1 MTTGKALNGK
11 PYAGN
16 PHVRF
21 DEGEVASVATP
32 RRGSLLYAN
41 TIFWTALL
49 AAQCSVALPEGTP
62 PSGGGIDGT
71 SWQMLPID
79 GGGYVM
85 NVVFTRNPQVAYMTI
100 DVGGP
105 YRSDDGLKTW
115 RPLHGAM
122 PYDMKR
128 NFFSNPRSLSV
139 DPRDENNLVVAAGNN
154 ARHPAGII
162 VSRDGG
168 RTWRQTAVGNYLAN
182 GRRRWMGQLL
192 DRDPWNPDCLVTGGD
207 CTGLMKSTDNGE
219 TWRPVGDLRERWFS
233 CVFYDRAV
241 KGRVW
246 ACAPGYEDVPGEA
259 KSVQDGRDPNPVPRY
274 GRKRGLYRSD
284 DDGETWTEL
293 LPERIPEELCQIA
306 GEPRVVGIFEEQRV
320 LASTDGGV
328 TWVDFSTG
336 LDKLPPGVKVW
347 DNYGCQRG
355 VYKAIGAG
363 SDFLLVSDTR
373 GNVFRRGRVDCA
385 WREVMSK
392 SLALTHP
399 EREMRDASHKP
410 AACSVIVDP
419 QDDNHWLVT
428 DWYTVWESTDAGV
441 NWRTRI
447 AGAQQLVPFTVA
459 PSPFDKDVVFYA
471 TADSRMYASFDGGRR
486 FTKIGGTGGV
496 GESVNSVAFS
506 RVTPSLALVTG
517 GKFNPCVRVT
527 HDNGRMWKV
536 CAMKGLPPIKPDLG
550 WTQRDGFYAPYSIAV
565 HPRKDEFYLAMGGWT
580 GEGKG
585 GVYRSADAGETWGW
599 FGQGLGEHCEFF
611 KFQEWGNG
619 KALAVSESGDLM
631 CWDMGGRN
639 VYRRCPDDV
648 AWGRIDFAMRARDG
662 VSGLGVSPEIKAVPG
677 KPGWF
682 FANCGPDDAALYRST
697 DGGRT
702 FSRQWPM
709 TGLFWTLAFDESA
722 PGTMLA
728 VGGGD
733 VFVSRDYGTSFSVLP
748 GGFNHPCG
756 CDPELFLDRGR
767 IWAIGG
773 GSGCWTRRLPELK

>member
-1 MTTGKALNGK
+1 
-11 PYAGN
+11 
-16 PHVRF
+16 
-21 DEGEVASVATP
+21 
-32 RRGSLLYAN
+32 
-41 TIFWTALL
+41 
-49 AAQCSVALPEGTP
+49 
-62 PSGGGIDGT
+62 
-71 SWQMLPID
+71 
-79 GGGYVM
+79 
-85 NVVFTRNPQVAYMTI
+85 
-100 DVGGP
+100 
-105 YRSDDGLKTW
+105 
-115 RPLHGAM
+115 
-122 PYDMKR
+122 
-128 NFFSNPRSLSV
+128 
-139 DPRDENNLVVAAGNN
+139 
-154 ARHPAGII
+154 
-162 VSRDGG
+162 
-168 RTWRQTAVGNYLAN
+168 
-182 GRRRWMGQLL
+182 
-192 DRDPWNPDCLVTGGD
+192 
-207 CTGLMKSTDNGE
+207 MKSSYT
-219 TWRPVGDLRERWFS
+219 
-233 CVFYDRAV
+233 
-241 KGRVW
+241 
-246 ACAPGYEDVPGEA
+246 
-259 KSVQDGRDPNPVPRY
+259 
-274 GRKRGLYRSD
+274 
-284 DDGETWTEL
+284 
-293 LPERIPEELCQIA
+293 I
-306 GEPRVVGIFEEQRV
+306 
-320 LASTDGGV
+320 
-328 TWVDFSTG
+328 VDFR
-336 LDKLPPGVKVW
+336 
-347 DNYGCQRG
+347 Q
-355 VYKAIGAG
+355 
-363 SDFLLVSDTR
+363 
-373 GNVFRRGRVDCA
+373 
-385 WREVMSK
+385 
-392 SLALTHP
+392 
-399 EREMRDASHKP
+399 
-410 AACSVIVDP
+410 
-419 QDDNHWLVT
+419 LVT

-639 VYRRCPDDV
+639 VYRRGPDDV

-733 VFVSRDYGTSFSVLP
+733 VFVSRD
-748 GGFNHPCG
+748 
-756 CDPELFLDRGR
+756 
-767 IWAIGG
+767 
-773 GSGCWTRRLPELK
+773 